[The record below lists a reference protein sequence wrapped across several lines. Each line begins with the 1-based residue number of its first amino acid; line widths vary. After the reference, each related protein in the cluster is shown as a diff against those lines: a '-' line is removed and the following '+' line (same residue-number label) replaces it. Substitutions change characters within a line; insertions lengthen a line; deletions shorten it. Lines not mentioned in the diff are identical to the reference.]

1 MMDIGG
7 LPGMLQVRRLEKVI
21 ESRTVLSI
29 EQLDVNAGEIVAVI
43 GPVNSGKSLLIRLL
57 SGVLPASGGSVM
69 LNGQSISQSV
79 ATRSQVGVLFEEDLL
94 YERHTAQSNL
104 EFYCSMHNIG
114 RSRVSE
120 VLTLIGLSDQA
131 HKTVTKLSSTAQRR
145 LAFARVLIGKPLLLL
160 LDQPILRTDLDTQQL
175 FARLMAQAASEGAAV
190 LVTDEDLFW
199 VGKYCTRVVE
209 LEGGRIVSTRN
220 VLDVVD
226 TSQKQQGQVQEQGRD
241 ESRPYSL
248 TPFKI
253 PARKDDR
260 ILLYDS
266 GDILFASSRDGK
278 TYLRTANEEAT
289 TNLTLQELESRLAG
303 RGFFKAHRAY
313 LVNLQHIKAVIQ
325 FTRNSY
331 TLQLNDKQETMIPLS
346 KQSEKELQTLLGY

>member
-1 MMDIGG
+1 
-7 LPGMLQVRRLEKVI
+7 MLQVRRLEKVI
-21 ESRTVLSI
+21 ENHTVLSI

-57 SGVLPASGGSVM
+57 SGVLPASGGSIT
-69 LNGQSISQSV
+69 LNGKLLSQSA

-104 EFYCSMHNIG
+104 EFYCSMHNIP
-114 RSRVSE
+114 RSRVNE

-131 HKTVTKLSSTAQRR
+131 HKTVNKLSPTAQRR
-145 LAFARVLIGKPLLLL
+145 LAFARVLIGKPSLLL

-175 FARLMAQAASEGAAV
+175 FVRLMVQVASEGAAV

-199 VGKYCTRVVE
+199 IGKYCTRVVE
-209 LEGGRIVSTRN
+209 LEDGRIISTRN
-220 VLDVVD
+220 MLEAPD
-226 TSQKQQGQVQEQGRD
+226 TPSGQQGQGGQAQEPSTTSER
-241 ESRPYSL
+241 L

-260 ILLYDS
+260 ILLYDP
-266 GDILFASSRDGK
+266 GDILFATSRDGK

-346 KQSEKELQTLLGY
+346 KQSEKELQALLGY